1 MLYKT
6 LKTFPQNFLWG
17 GSTSAYQFEG
27 AWDEDG
33 KSPSIVDMYCH
44 PEDVADFKV
53 ASDHY
58 HHYKDTNWRD
68 TMFNLNYSKADSST
82 FIIKSVNGRVRQQ
95 GKGLSF
101 WYNSATTSIAAL
113 PLNAQEAPFI
123 FNFQTSDFQ
132 GLRIQGQISFQ
143 VKAPEKAAEVLN
155 FNLSKNG
162 KSYASEDPL
171 KLSDRVVRIA
181 QTLIQA
187 KIQSTPLREA
197 LLLSQ
202 SLVTLVMEQ
211 LIEHPSL
218 EALGIAILDV
228 SIAAITPSPETLKA
242 LEAEARESLLKE
254 ADDAIYARRKFS
266 VEQERT
272 IKEAELETD
281 LSVQRKRQEIEE
293 ARLENE
299 RTLLREQAEIEKERL
314 EAKVNAE
321 AKRKELV
328 ALSAEN
334 QRTQSEAD
342 AYAIE
347 ATMRAYRELPVENLK
362 AMALAKMDSQQLM
375 AMAFETLALNSGK
388 IGELNIT
395 PDLFSQF
402 MKKGSK

>member
-1 MLYKT
+1 
-6 LKTFPQNFLWG
+6 
-17 GSTSAYQFEG
+17 
-27 AWDEDG
+27 
-33 KSPSIVDMYCH
+33 
-44 PEDVADFKV
+44 
-53 ASDHY
+53 
-58 HHYKDTNWRD
+58 
-68 TMFNLNYSKADSST
+68 MFNLNYSKADSST

-299 RTLLREQAEIEKERL
+299 RTLLREQDIVARTGGEEFLLILPGTDLDTALVIAERL
-314 EAKVNAE
+314 RMSVEQMQIEPIGSIHVSVGVSASSATNKSSEEVLKQADKALYQ
-321 AKRKELV
+321 AKRLGRNRCEV
-328 ALSAEN
+328 YSA
-334 QRTQSEAD
+334 
-342 AYAIE
+342 
-347 ATMRAYRELPVENLK
+347 
-362 AMALAKMDSQQLM
+362 
-375 AMAFETLALNSGK
+375 
-388 IGELNIT
+388 
-395 PDLFSQF
+395 
-402 MKKGSK
+402 

>member
-1 MLYKT
+1 
-6 LKTFPQNFLWG
+6 
-17 GSTSAYQFEG
+17 
-27 AWDEDG
+27 
-33 KSPSIVDMYCH
+33 
-44 PEDVADFKV
+44 
-53 ASDHY
+53 
-58 HHYKDTNWRD
+58 
-68 TMFNLNYSKADSST
+68 MFNLNYFKADSST
-82 FIIKSVNGRVRQQ
+82 FIIKSVNGKIRQQ

-101 WYNSATTSIAAL
+101 WYNAATTSIAAL
-113 PLNAQEAPFI
+113 PLNSQEAPFI
-123 FNFQTSDFQ
+123 FNFQTADYQ

-143 VKAPEKAAEVLN
+143 VKEPEKAAEVLN

-162 KSYASEDPL
+162 KAYASEDPL

-202 SLVTLVMEQ
+202 SLVSFVMSQLVQ
-211 LIEHPSL
+211 HPSL
-218 EALGIAILDV
+218 DALGIAILDV

-242 LEAEARESLLKE
+242 LEAQARESLLKE

-299 RTLLREQAEIEKERL
+299 RALLREQAEIEKERL

-328 ALSAEN
+328 VLSAEN

>member
-1 MLYKT
+1 
-6 LKTFPQNFLWG
+6 
-17 GSTSAYQFEG
+17 
-27 AWDEDG
+27 
-33 KSPSIVDMYCH
+33 
-44 PEDVADFKV
+44 
-53 ASDHY
+53 
-58 HHYKDTNWRD
+58 
-68 TMFNLNYSKADSST
+68 MFNLNYSKADSST

-266 VEQERT
+266 VEQART

>member
-1 MLYKT
+1 
-6 LKTFPQNFLWG
+6 
-17 GSTSAYQFEG
+17 
-27 AWDEDG
+27 
-33 KSPSIVDMYCH
+33 
-44 PEDVADFKV
+44 
-53 ASDHY
+53 
-58 HHYKDTNWRD
+58 
-68 TMFNLNYSKADSST
+68 MFNLNYFKADSST
-82 FIIKSVNGRVRQQ
+82 FIIKSVNGKVRQQ

-123 FNFQTSDFQ
+123 FNFQTADFQ
-132 GLRIQGQISFQ
+132 ALRIQGQISFQ
-143 VKAPEKAAEVLN
+143 VTSPEKAAEVLN

-171 KLSDRVVRIA
+171 KLNDRVVRIA

-197 LLLSQ
+197 LQLSQ
-202 SLVTLVMEQ
+202 SLVTLVMKQ
-211 LIEHPSL
+211 LTEHPSL
-218 EALGIAILDV
+218 EALGITILDV
-228 SIAAITPSPETLKA
+228 SIAAISPSPETLKA
-242 LEAEARESLLKE
+242 LEAEAR
-254 ADDAIYARRKFS
+254 DDAIYARRKFS

-281 LSVQRKRQEIEE
+281 LSIQRKRQEIEE

-334 QRTQSEAD
+334 QRIQSDAD

-402 MKKGSK
+402 MKKRG

>member
-1 MLYKT
+1 
-6 LKTFPQNFLWG
+6 
-17 GSTSAYQFEG
+17 
-27 AWDEDG
+27 
-33 KSPSIVDMYCH
+33 
-44 PEDVADFKV
+44 
-53 ASDHY
+53 
-58 HHYKDTNWRD
+58 
-68 TMFNLNYSKADSST
+68 MFNLNYFKADSST
-82 FIIKSVNGRVRQQ
+82 FIIKSVNGKVRQQ

-113 PLNAQEAPFI
+113 PLNAQETPFI
-123 FNFQTSDFQ
+123 FNFQTADFQ
-132 GLRIQGQISFQ
+132 ALRIQGQISFQ
-143 VKAPEKAAEVLN
+143 VTSPEKAAEVLN

-171 KLSDRVVRIA
+171 KLNDRVVRIA

-197 LLLSQ
+197 LQLSQ
-202 SLVTLVMEQ
+202 SLVTLVMKQ
-211 LIEHPSL
+211 LTEHPSL
-218 EALGIAILDV
+218 EALGITILDV
-228 SIAAITPSPETLKA
+228 SIVAISPSPETLKA

-281 LSVQRKRQEIEE
+281 LSIQRKRQEIEE

-334 QRTQSEAD
+334 QRIQSDAD

-402 MKKGSK
+402 MKKRG